1 MLALSLCD
9 DNAAERTYLKNLVL
23 GWAARSGADVSVR
36 EYPSA
41 EALLFAYEDRPP
53 DILLLDIE
61 MPGMNGVELAGKLR
75 DRREDVQ
82 IVFITGYP
90 DFLAEGY
97 EVEALH
103 YLLKPVTAEKLS
115 SVLSRAAEKISR
127 AEKKILLPSDG
138 GKTALPLKEIR
149 YIEARRQYSVI
160 YAVSGEYRLKVSISE
175 LETQL
180 DGYFL
185 RVQRSFIVNL
195 REVLRIN
202 RSEVIL
208 RSGEAVPI
216 SRGMADKIGKKII
229 ELF

>member
-1 MLALSLCD
+1 MLTFTLCD
-9 DNAAERTYLKNLVL
+9 DNAAERNYVKSLVL
-23 GWAARSGADVSVR
+23 DWSNQSGAGVSIR

-41 EALLFAYEDRPP
+41 EALLFSYPDRPP

-61 MPGMNGVELAGKLR
+61 MPGMNGVELAKKLR
-75 DRREDVQ
+75 SRRETVQ

-90 DFLAEGY
+90 D
-97 EVEALH
+97 
-103 YLLKPVTAEKLS
+103 LKPVTPEKLS
-115 SVLSRAAEKISR
+115 EVLNRALGKISQ

-138 GKTALPLKEIR
+138 GETAIFLHEIR
-149 YIEARRQYSVI
+149 YIEAQRQYSVI
-160 YAVSGEYRLKVSISE
+160 YAGSGEYRLKIPISE
-175 LETQL
+175 LETRL

-202 RSEVIL
+202 RTEVVL
-208 RSGEAVPI
+208 KSGEAVPI
-216 SRGMADKIGKKII
+216 SRGMADVVGKRII

>member
-1 MLALSLCD
+1 MLTFALCD
-9 DNAAERTYLKNLVL
+9 DNAAERDYVKTLVL
-23 GWAARSGADVSVR
+23 DWSNQSGAGVSIR

-41 EALLFAYEDRPP
+41 EALLFSYPDRPP

-61 MPGMNGVELAGKLR
+61 MPGMNGVELAKKLR
-75 DRREDVQ
+75 SRRETVQ

-90 DFLAEGY
+90 DFIGEGY

-103 YLLKPVTAEKLS
+103 YLLKPVTPEKLS
-115 SVLSRAAEKISR
+115 EVLNRALGKISQ

-138 GKTALPLKEIR
+138 GETAIFLHEIR
-149 YIEARRQYSVI
+149 YIEAQRQYSVI
-160 YAVSGEYRLKVSISE
+160 YAGSGEYRLKIPISE
-175 LETQL
+175 LETRL

-202 RSEVIL
+202 RTEVVL
-208 RSGEAVPI
+208 KSGEAVPI
-216 SRGMADKIGKKII
+216 SRGMADVVGKRII